1 MKAIIQEVTFQ
12 KEWESQYGKMYNFKV
27 KYDNEVALFSS
38 KYKDQ
43 NKFVVGQE
51 AEFTEETKTYKDK
64 KTGQDK
70 EYKVIKPIN
79 QNRQSNFGKA
89 LNKEKSRYS
98 GFAVSYAKD
107 LLVAGRINREELADQ
122 AWILFELMV
131 AMDKTLES

>member
-1 MKAIIQEVTFQ
+1 MKAIITEVIFK
-12 KEWESQYGKMYNFKV
+12 KEIDGKFGKLYSFNV
-27 KYDNEVALFSS
+27 KYDDQVAVYRS

-43 NKFVVGQE
+43 KKFVPGQE
-51 AEFTEETKTYKDK
+51 AEFTEEKQSYTDK
-64 KTGQDK
+64 KGNIQ
-70 EYKVIKPIN
+70 EYNVVKPLL

-107 LLVAGRINREELADQ
+107 LAVADRIQMTELVDQ

-131 AMDKTLES
+131 EMDKTLES